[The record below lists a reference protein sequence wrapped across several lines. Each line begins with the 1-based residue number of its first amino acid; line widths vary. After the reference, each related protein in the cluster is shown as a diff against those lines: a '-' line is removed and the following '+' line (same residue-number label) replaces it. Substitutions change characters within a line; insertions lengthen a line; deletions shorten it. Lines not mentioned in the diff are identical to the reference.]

1 MNVKDRMDPQSR
13 EKLIRN
19 SSSTTEKW
27 KQLLDKAL
35 EEIQSLKSENKTL
48 RMEKSQLDQ
57 NCKNLRQELMQVK
70 QTVKEKN
77 GRIKELEE
85 MIDKMKKPFG
95 RWLVDYGNK

>member
-27 KQLLDKAL
+27 KQLLDEAM
-35 EEIQSLKSENKTL
+35 EGIQNLKSENQKL
-48 RMEKSQLDQ
+48 RMEKSQLEQ
-57 NCKNLRQELMQVK
+57 NCKNLRQELMQARQK
-70 QTVKEKN
+70 VKEKN
-77 GRIKELEE
+77 DKIKKLEG

-95 RWLVDYGNK
+95 RWIN